1 MTVQIILLFETKPR
15 LALVPSTTRSQL
27 AAEYLESCRRHNTLC
42 IDSVLEQIRELP
54 ESSIG
59 GVMRAPRLTLSEC
72 ALLGPAPA
80 DALEAVLR
88 KVQFKRIEIDHAVI
102 DDEGAEALFDMIEYY
117 ESATIVCISGPR
129 QFGIRGWQAAS
140 RMIKKS
146 AELSELEVTDSA
158 LEASHSPVLA
168 RSLRPVTCR
177 LRALCLQRVALCGE
191 PLLCL
196 VIALKSNNS
205 IRELRLG
212 DNGLSISD
220 AGQLASLLEYNNRI
234 QLLDLSNNQIQDAGV
249 AQLADAMAEQ
259 AAQSPPSA
267 AASPLSPHRCQGQSP
282 PIQVSDCNNC

>member
-1 MTVQIILLFETKPR
+1 MNVDLTGYIEEVYRIGRKSSNNRPLVIELLSKRMVKYILSNGRYLQGTRVAVSDFLDENARKKRQILREEIIK
-15 LALVPSTTRSQL
+15 A
-27 AAEYLESCRRHNTLC
+27 RRKGL
-42 IDSVLEQIRELP
+42 
-54 ESSIG
+54 
-59 GVMRAPRLTLSEC
+59 
-72 ALLGPAPA
+72 
-80 DALEAVLR
+80 
-88 KVQFKRIEIDHAVI
+88 HA
-102 DDEGAEALFDMIEYY
+102 
-117 ESATIVCISGPR
+117 
-129 QFGIRGWQAAS
+129 
-140 RMIKKS
+140 S

-282 PIQVSDCNNC
+282 PIQEAKTAVRFYSRLYFEDAVFSEW